1 MTASKTP
8 LVRSA
13 PALTR
18 RLVRPM
24 PAVKMRRQ
32 HGRPWLL
39 QGRTAAAPPRCNSHQ
54 RGTKGDLPS
63 RQRPLDCGANS
74 SGQQEV
80 DDGLCEGQAAQGRR
94 PAQILKS
101 TCAAQRKSAA
111 CEKVPECSRP
121 HQRLWVR

>member
-1 MTASKTP
+1 MTAAKTP

-24 PAVKMRRQ
+24 PPSRCAASTAA
-32 HGRPWLL
+32 PWLL
-39 QGRTAAAPPRCNSHQ
+39 QGRTTAAPPRCNSHQ

-74 SGQQEV
+74 SGQHEV
-80 DDGLCEGQAAQGRR
+80 DDGLCEGHAAQGRR
-94 PAQILKS
+94 SAQIL
-101 TCAAQRKSAA
+101 
-111 CEKVPECSRP
+111 
-121 HQRLWVR
+121 